1 MGMEMETT
9 NALASRVEEATALV
23 STNKAAAV
31 KQFQD
36 IIAVEAY
43 ETDDVK
49 AKEEAITQLCDLYAA
64 LGKPDDLQV
73 GSCECLDS
81 LLCRVL
87 ELEGLL

>member
-9 NALASRVEEATALV
+9 SALAARVEEATALA
-23 STNKAAAV
+23 STDKVAAV

-36 IIAVEAY
+36 IIGVEAY

-49 AKEEAITQLCDLYAA
+49 AKEEAITQLCDLYVA

-73 GSCECLDS
+73 G
-81 LLCRVL
+81 
-87 ELEGLL
+87 